1 MASEREDTTARV
13 RRRVRELRTAQGLTL
28 DEVAARAGMDP
39 STLSRLESGARRLAV
54 DHLTPLAQ
62 ALGVTVDELVVTR
75 SGRDP
80 RVRARPPRR
89 DGMTVWPLTRSGPAA
104 GLHAFKLAIP
114 ADRTVPDLRT
124 HEGYEWVYV
133 LAGRLRLVL
142 GDEEFVIDAGE
153 AVEFSTWTAHWLG
166 AADGPVE
173 VLAIFGPHGE
183 RVHLRSSR

>member
-1 MASEREDTTARV
+1 MASSREDTSARV

-28 DEVAARAGMDP
+28 DDVAERAGMDS

-62 ALGVTVDELVVTR
+62 ALGVTVDELVATR
-75 SGRDP
+75 AATDP
-80 RVRARPPRR
+80 RVRRRPRER

-104 GLHAFKLAIP
+104 GLRAFKLAIP
-114 ADRTVPDLRT
+114 ADRTVPDPRT
-124 HEGYEWVYV
+124 HEGYEWLYV
-133 LAGRLRLVL
+133 LAGHLRLVL

-153 AVEFSTWTAHWLG
+153 AVEFSTWTPHWLG

-183 RVHLRSSR
+183 RVHLRAPR